1 MANSTSA
8 QRATIQRLLREQ
20 ELPLDVV
27 TFGHK
32 PAFAAAGVPWRNG
45 DNLDQRLSLISRE
58 QASALIDELQED
70 DS

>member
-1 MANSTSA
+1 MANSTPA

-32 PAFAAAGVPWRNG
+32 HAFAAAGVPWRNG
-45 DNLDQRLSLISRE
+45 DNLDQRLAMISRE
-58 QASALIDELQED
+58 QASALIDELQEEE
-70 DS
+70 